1 MSTIIMSKCWP
12 LTMSATQ
19 KSVLISLA
27 DNANDHGVCWPSIPT
42 IAMRTCLSE
51 RSIHGAIKWLET
63 YGVLKANRANGRHT
77 SYTVWPESFEPPQE
91 LRPRSK
97 RATATDAATTAANAV
112 VPPQTVQK
120 PPQEVR
126 SNRKEPSIEPTK
138 NHKPSRNRDGNKFN
152 ALQFLKDKGVQ
163 EQHANDW
170 LVVRKDKKLPPTQT
184 ALEDIEAEVE
194 KSGLTFDD
202 AIKACCIK
210 GWGGFKASWL
220 INLAN
225 GQTDSAGMWWS
236 TASSIEAEADK
247 MGLKRNAEEPMPALR
262 ARVQAAK
269 EAKGEISNP
278 PRSRADLPAINAAV
292 RTAPGYFSKVLAE
305 SNAKRST

>member
-12 LTMSATQ
+12 LAMSATQ

-51 RSIHGAIKWLET
+51 RSIHAAIKWLES
-63 YGVLKANRANGRHT
+63 YGVLKADRSNGRHS
-77 SYTVWPESFEPPQE
+77 SYTVWPDSFEPPQE
-91 LRPRSK
+91 LRHRSK
-97 RATATDAATTAANAV
+97 CAPAPDAGTTAGDAV
-112 VPPQTVQK
+112 VPPQTAQK
-120 PPQEVR
+120 PPQELR
-126 SNRKEPSIEPTK
+126 SNRKEPSIEPPK
-138 NHKPSRNRDGNKFN
+138 NHKPSRNREGNKFN

-163 EQHANDW
+163 EQHASDW

-184 ALEDIEAEVE
+184 ALEHIADEV
-194 KSGLTFDD
+194 SRAGVSFDD
-202 AIKACCIK
+202 VIKLCCVR

-220 INLAN
+220 TNPAN
-225 GQTDSAGMWWS
+225 GQSDGAGMWWA

-247 MGLKRNAEEPMPALR
+247 MGLQRNPEEPIPALR

-269 EAKGEISNP
+269 ESKGEVSNP
-278 PRSRADLPAINAAV
+278 PRSRADAPPGTV
-292 RTAPGYFSKVLAE
+292 GERMAPGYFSKVLKEA
-305 SNAKRST
+305 NARKNQ